1 MTDPPN
7 VGHVE
12 MKSPQIEIGGTLSG
26 KGRRSVQLIS
36 KTVPDHFLSIRL
48 SCALCCAVLSGRR
61 VRTCPCRVVR
71 ESAEAVWVPTARS
84 DSPSSRAHL
93 SLLLE

>member
-1 MTDPPN
+1 MWIYHKCKLFRLLQENILNRGFFFFFLNIYSRKASAGCSIMTDPPN

-36 KTVPDHFLSIRL
+36 KNSPRTFLS
-48 SCALCCAVLSGRR
+48 
-61 VRTCPCRVVR
+61 T
-71 ESAEAVWVPTARS
+71 
-84 DSPSSRAHL
+84 D
-93 SLLLE
+93 